1 MLPSEFWWGTTS
13 SSTQVEG
20 AAPASTWKRWE
31 DLKRVPSS
39 GDGNG
44 FVTTFPDDFAAYAEH
59 GLTQHRMTLEWAR
72 LEPKAGHRDGAV
84 IEHYRHI
91 LTTARDAGIDI
102 WAGLYHYTL
111 PGWFADDAHGFIDDR
126 ARTYFW
132 PRHVDFMAETFGDLV
147 SAWVPVNEPTSC
159 AYGGWISGEIPPG
172 RQDPE
177 TFPKALRAMHLA
189 GLEAWRLLR
198 SGDQPVATAMNVSP
212 VYPAV
217 RSREPDERDVAGAA
231 AARFDDLLF
240 TTWIRALRDGILAV
254 PGLPEEPI
262 EELAGAY
269 DLIGFAYDD
278 ALSVYA
284 DGSVGPYPAHAA
296 SVRSARRRGPRGS
309 VSCCAGCTRS
319 CPSAHS
325 SRRPASPPRPTIPRR
340 TSGASSSSMR
350 SSARSSAPSP
360 TAWTSVGSSTVPAWT
375 PTNGAPASTSSAGCS
390 RASAGPSPAPRWPPT
405 GRRGAAA
412 IQRSDP
418 TRSDAGRRR

>member
-1 MLPSEFWWGTTS
+1 MLPDGFWWGTTS

-31 DLKRVPSS
+31 QLKRVPAS

-44 FVTTFPDDFAAYAEH
+44 FAAAFPDDFALFAEH
-59 GLTQHRMTLEWAR
+59 GLTQHRLTLEWAR
-72 LEPKAGHRDGAV
+72 LEPKAGHHDGEV
-84 IEHYRHI
+84 IERYRQI
-91 LTTARDAGIDI
+91 LTTARDAGIDV

-111 PGWFADDAHGFIDDR
+111 PGWFADDAHGFVDDR

-132 PRHVDFMAETFGDLV
+132 PRHVDFIAETFGDLV
-147 SAWVPVNEPTSC
+147 STWVPVNEPTSC
-159 AYGGWISGEIPPG
+159 AYGGWITGEIPPG
-172 RQDPE
+172 RQDPD

-198 SGDQPVATAMNVSP
+198 SGDQPVATVMNLSP

-254 PGLPEEPI
+254 PGMPEEPI
-262 EELAGAY
+262 EELANAY

-284 DGSVGPYPAHAA
+284 DGSVGPYPADARVGPLGEAPWPEGLGVVLRRLHEELPKRPLVVAA
-296 SVRSARRRGPRGS
+296 TSVATPTDDPAQDEWRYQVLDREIREVERAVADGVDVRGFFHGVGVDGYEWGAGFDVQRGLFTRDRRPK
-309 VSCCAGCTRS
+309 
-319 CPSAHS
+319 PSA
-325 SRRPASPPRPTIPRR
+325 
-340 TSGASSSSMR
+340 SM
-350 SSARSSAPSP
+350 AADW
-360 TAWTSVGSSTVPAWT
+360 AL
-375 PTNGAPASTSSAGCS
+375 
-390 RASAGPSPAPRWPPT
+390 
-405 GRRGAAA
+405 GRRG
-412 IQRSDP
+412 DP
-418 TRSDAGRRR
+418 TT

>member
-284 DGSVGPYPAHAA
+284 DGSVGPYPADARVGPLGEAPWPEGLGVVLRRLHEELPKRALVATA
-296 SVRSARRRGPRGS
+296 SIATPTDDPAQDEWRFQLLDAELREVERAVADGVDVRGFFHGAGVDAYEWGAGFDVQRGLFTRERR
-309 VSCCAGCTRS
+309 AK
-319 CPSAHS
+319 PSAQM
-325 SRRPASPPRPTIPRR
+325 A
-340 TSGASSSSMR
+340 ADW
-350 SSARSSAPSP
+350 AQ
-360 TAWTSVGSSTVPAWT
+360 
-375 PTNGAPASTSSAGCS
+375 
-390 RASAGPSPAPRWPPT
+390 
-405 GRRGAAA
+405 GRRG
-412 IQRSDP
+412 DP
-418 TRSDAGRRR
+418 TV